1 MVDKP
6 SGKPDVSVVMY
17 RFMLYFL
24 ASLAVFLALA
34 WPAHRKNVESRER
47 ILVERLQGFSD
58 VNERLIQQR
67 YRELYSDIRMQVLVP
82 SIRQY
87 MTTGNTVDRAEVEA
101 FLLKAAKTY
110 QHYNQ
115 IRILDLEGKELIRV
129 NHRDGR
135 TESVPAAELQNK
147 IERYY
152 FKEALR
158 LSLGEVYA
166 APLDLNVE
174 YGRLEYPI
182 RPTQRLAIKVTD
194 NAGVPRGILVMNHDP
209 SEFLAEFKTSMGLYK
224 PVRGM
229 LLNFGGYWVSD
240 VEPDNEWG
248 WMLGHP
254 ERSLA
259 VQQPDI
265 WHTMRT
271 QPRGEIRTHDGLYLF
286 RQFDPFHAAMEYD
299 KTQLK
304 DGTHSSQ
311 FHWHGIM
318 AVYMPEISW
327 RRYTVL
333 AQPGGQ
339 IGLALIV
346 LLLAVLSWILAQLQ
360 VQKAVAHAE
369 RTRHMREME
378 RQAHTDV
385 LTGAFNRRHFYLF
398 GERELSRAR
407 RIEDPLSLLMLD
419 IDHFKRIN
427 DEYGHDAGDEA
438 LKLLTRTCL
447 QQLRPHDLFART
459 GGEEF
464 AALLPHTDIADAAMV
479 AERIRRSVED
489 LVLPLSDGR
498 EVRFTVSI
506 GVVQWHAG
514 DADLEALFKRA
525 DQKLYQAKDEGRDRV
540 CT

>member
-34 WPAHRKNVESRER
+34 WPAYRKNVESRER

-87 MTTGNTVDRAEVEA
+87 MTTGSAADRAEVEA

-110 QHYNQ
+110 QHYDQ
-115 IRILDLEGKELIRV
+115 IRILDLEGNELIRI
-129 NHRDGR
+129 NHRGGR
-135 TESVPAAELQNK
+135 TQSVPAAELQNK
-147 IERYY
+147 NDRYY

-158 LSLGEVYA
+158 LSPGEVYA
-166 APLDLNVE
+166 APLDLNIE
-174 YGRLEYPI
+174 NGRLEQPH

-194 NAGVPRGILVMNHDP
+194 NAGIPRGVLVMNHDP
-209 SEFLAEFKTSMGLYK
+209 SQLLAEFQTSIGLYK

-229 LLNFGGYWVSD
+229 LLNFGGFWVSD

-248 WMLGHP
+248 RMLGHA

-271 QPRGEIRTHDGLYLF
+271 QPRGEIRTRDGLYLF
-286 RQFDPFHAAMEYD
+286 RRIDPFQTAMEYESI
-299 KTQLK
+299 QFK
-304 DGTHSSQ
+304 DVAHSSQ
-311 FHWHGIM
+311 FYWHGIM

-360 VQKAVAHAE
+360 VQKAAARVE
-369 RTRHMREME
+369 RARHTLEME

-427 DEYGHDAGDEA
+427 DEYGHDIGDEA

-464 AALLPHTDIADAAMV
+464 AALLPHTGIADAAMV
-479 AERIRRSVED
+479 AERIRRSVD
-489 LVLPLSDGR
+489 AMVLPLSDGR
-498 EVRFTVSI
+498 ELRFTVSI

-514 DADLEALFKRA
+514 DADLDALFKRA
-525 DQKLYQAKDEGRDRV
+525 DRKLYQAKDEGRDRV